1 VVRRGEV
8 WLYEPP
14 DEKRRPVLILT
25 RDEDIDRQFDVIA
38 VPITS
43 TIRGW
48 GTEVELGVTD
58 GMDRDCVLT
67 IHNTLSADKLFLTR
81 RITTLGSHKMTEV
94 CRTLAKATGC

>member
-1 VVRRGEV
+1 VVRHGEV

-14 DEKRRPVLILT
+14 DEKRRPALILS

-43 TIRGW
+43 NIRGW
-48 GTEVELGVTD
+48 DTEVELGVAD

-67 IHNTLSADKLFLTR
+67 VHNALSADKLFLTR

-94 CRTLAKATGC
+94 CRALVKATGC

>member
-1 VVRRGEV
+1 MVRRGEV

-14 DEKRRPVLILT
+14 DEKRRPALILT

-43 TIRGW
+43 TMRGW
-48 GTEVELGVTD
+48 DTEVELGVAD
-58 GMDRDCVLT
+58 GMDRNCVLT
-67 IHNTLSADKLFLTR
+67 VHNALSADKLFLTR

-94 CRTLAKATGC
+94 CRALATATSC

>member
-1 VVRRGEV
+1 MVRRGEV

-14 DEKRRPVLILT
+14 DEKRRPALILT

-38 VPITS
+38 VPVTS
-43 TIRGW
+43 AIRGW
-48 GTEVELGVTD
+48 DTEVELGVAD

-67 IHNTLSADKLFLTR
+67 VHNALSADKLFLTR

-94 CRTLAKATGC
+94 CLTLAKATGC